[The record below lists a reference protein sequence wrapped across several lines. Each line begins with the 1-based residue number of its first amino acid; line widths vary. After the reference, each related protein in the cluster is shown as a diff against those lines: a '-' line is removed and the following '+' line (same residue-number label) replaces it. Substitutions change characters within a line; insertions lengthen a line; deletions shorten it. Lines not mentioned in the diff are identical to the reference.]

1 MQEGGRRFALEKTV
15 EIVEEA
21 RRIAEGVTAALGQ
34 VQDVPEAVFPKEI
47 DPPFT
52 LQIRLWRGSDKV
64 VLFPSEMVCSGTMQI
79 GKLPSE
85 GLL

>member
-1 MQEGGRRFALEKTV
+1 
-15 EIVEEA
+15 
-21 RRIAEGVTAALGQ
+21 